1 MCFYCSRTLSNIFY
15 LTLLSFFHYH
25 HQHAEETTS
34 RTKSPIDTEAENAA
48 LQVYYELLEKNHW
61 RPLHSDVEK
70 DVRRSNCENSLRIP
84 YNDTKVIV
92 RMPAEDY
99 SNALEE
105 FQESNPID
113 IIERTVILWNQHK
126 NWTLRIVH
134 LSLKYLKGSVCLP
147 SQHLILHL
155 IYLNCYDLWNSL
167 ISHHLVHMWGYGMTS
182 HSKFHVT
189 ELFVL

>member
-1 MCFYCSRTLSNIFY
+1 MLKRPL
-15 LTLLSFFHYH
+15 
-25 HQHAEETTS
+25 AEQKVHKRPKLRNRIVET
-34 RTKSPIDTEAENAA
+34 KAQVHNDTEAENVA

-113 IIERTVILWNQHK
+113 IIERTVSLWNQHC
-126 NWTLRIVH
+126 VPM
-134 LSLKYLKGSVCLP
+134 LS
-147 SQHLILHL
+147 
-155 IYLNCYDLWNSL
+155 
-167 ISHHLVHMWGYGMTS
+167 
-182 HSKFHVT
+182 
-189 ELFVL
+189 

>member
-1 MCFYCSRTLSNIFY
+1 MLKRPL
-15 LTLLSFFHYH
+15 
-25 HQHAEETTS
+25 AEQKVHK
-34 RTKSPIDTEAENAA
+34 RPKLRNRIVDKKVQVPNDTEAESAA

-61 RPLHSDVEK
+61 RTLHSDIEK

-113 IIERTVILWNQHK
+113 IIERTVILWNQHYY
-126 NWTLRIVH
+126 WT
-134 LSLKYLKGSVCLP
+134 SK
-147 SQHLILHL
+147 ILE
-155 IYLNCYDLWNSL
+155 
-167 ISHHLVHMWGYGMTS
+167 G
-182 HSKFHVT
+182 
-189 ELFVL
+189 